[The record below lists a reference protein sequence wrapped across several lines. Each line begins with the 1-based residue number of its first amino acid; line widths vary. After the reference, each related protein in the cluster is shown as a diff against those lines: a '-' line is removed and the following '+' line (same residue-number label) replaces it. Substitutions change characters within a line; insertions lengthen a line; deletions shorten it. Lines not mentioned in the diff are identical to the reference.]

1 MVNMVAF
8 TGHRHW
14 KYSEVKASLDEI
26 VVKYGRDAVWI
37 CGGAVGLDSHAAQY
51 TMENG
56 IRLWLVLPFSPVV
69 MSKRWNSGQKDLLH
83 KTIKY
88 AEKLSVLSPV
98 YDVRF
103 YQERNERMV
112 DMSHVLCAFFNGSAG
127 GTANCV
133 RYARYIGQP
142 IDAYH
147 PKHSRDCTNLSKI
160 CNAISSKSGED
171 KIQPKIL

>member
-26 VVKYGRDAVWI
+26 GKKYGRDAVWI

-51 TMENG
+51 AMENK
-56 IRLWLVLPFSPVV
+56 IRLWLVLPFPPAV
-69 MSKRWNSGQKDLLH
+69 MSKYWNPAQKELLH

-98 YDVRF
+98 YDIRF

-112 DMSHVLCAFFNGSAG
+112 DMSQVLCAFFDGSAG

-133 RYARYIGQP
+133 RYARYIRHP
-142 IDAYH
+142 VDVFN
-147 PKHSRDCTNLSKI
+147 PKH
-160 CNAISSKSGED
+160 
-171 KIQPKIL
+171 

>member
-14 KYSEVKASLDEI
+14 KYCDVKASLDDI
-26 VVKYGRDAVWI
+26 AGKYGRDAVWI

-51 TMENG
+51 AMENK
-56 IRLWLVLPFSPVV
+56 IRLWLVLPFPPAV
-69 MSKRWNSGQKDLLH
+69 MSKYWNPAQKELIQ

-103 YQERNERMV
+103 YQDRNERMV
-112 DMSHVLCAFFNGSAG
+112 DQSQVLCAFFNGSAG

-133 RYARYIGQP
+133 RYARYIR
-142 IDAYH
+142 H
-147 PKHSRDCTNLSKI
+147 PVDVFN
-160 CNAISSKSGED
+160 
-171 KIQPKIL
+171 PKN